1 MQSGTSLKEFGD
13 TLEAS
18 TKGLS
23 TIKRAEWA
31 GHRAKKVPAGKDQL
45 TGAPPNT
52 QEVLLHKAKSLTPA
66 PITEQFRY
74 LNLGDRAK
82 EKVDKMEGRE
92 H

>member
-1 MQSGTSLKEFGD
+1 MQSRTTSLKEFGD
-13 TLEAS
+13 TSEAS

-23 TIKRAEWA
+23 TIKGTEWA
-31 GHRAKKVPAGKDQL
+31 GHRAKKVPADKDQH

-74 LNLGDRAK
+74 PNLGNRAK
-82 EKVDKMEGRE
+82 
-92 H
+92 

>member
-1 MQSGTSLKEFGD
+1 MQSRTSLKEFGD
-13 TLEAS
+13 TFEAS

-23 TIKRAEWA
+23 TIKGAEWA

-52 QEVLLHKAKSLTPA
+52 QEVLSHKAQSLTPA

-74 LNLGDRAK
+74 PNLGDRAK
-82 EKVDKMEGRE
+82 
-92 H
+92 